1 MRIVKCVLL
10 SFYLIFVVLITALL
24 FTFNRFSD
32 SVIGKKT
39 IADIQ
44 DNISEYK
51 KGDLLIVS
59 KVQDIVAGDEILFYD
74 TSNTK
79 NFLNCEKVVKV
90 IDTNNSETTYVIRDN
105 EFVSS
110 SYVIGSSKN
119 CIRLPFLGYLYF
131 MDAGY
136 LKEYCIIGCVAAF
149 LAFIGAGTLIDKMFH
164 VKH

>member
-119 CIRLPFLGYLYF
+119 CIRLPFLGYLYSLF
-131 MDAGY
+131 TSKLGY
-136 LKEYCIIGCVAAF
+136 LFFVIIPIVIYFIF
-149 LAFIGAGTLIDKMFH
+149 LLKKYKHDK
-164 VKH
+164 KKN